1 MELQIPSPYVRIT
14 EQGHDGQPPY
24 HWDLQADGQWA
35 GSWND
40 LMFEPDLGMATML
53 LLGEVVDF
61 EPGMYSLVLQGVPVP
76 DPSEYK
82 VAEEIVATH
91 YSEGDHSYSHAK
103 GGVLYFNNDMGQVF
117 VDLTGPAPVSG
128 WES

>member
-35 GSWND
+35 GSWGD
-40 LMFEPDLGMATML
+40 MMYEPELGATTMRFV
-53 LLGEVVDF
+53 GEVVDCVP
-61 EPGMYSLVLQGVPVP
+61 EMYSVVLMGQTVP
-76 DPSEYK
+76 DPPEYK

-91 YSEGDHSYSHAK
+91 YSEAEHVFAYAEDSI
-103 GGVLYFNNDMGQVF
+103 LYFNNDMGSVF
-117 VDLTGPAPVSG
+117 VDLSGPEPVHG
-128 WES
+128 WAS